1 MTVKLRGSVDPTVV
15 VCAVCALLA
24 AAAGLAL
31 GSWRGGVAV
40 ALGLLVGAVN
50 GLLARRALGLDVSFR
65 LTSVGRLMVL
75 SAIGIGLGALLGL
88 VYVPLVIIGIGGAQ
102 LVLAIVSGVAAV
114 RAT

>member
-1 MTVKLRGSVDPTVV
+1 MVA
-15 VCAVCALLA
+15 CAVCALLA

-40 ALGLLVGAVN
+40 ALGLLVGAAN

-88 VYVPLVIIGIGGAQ
+88 AYIPLVIIGIGGAQ
-102 LVLAIVSGVAAV
+102 LVLAIVSGVTAV
-114 RAT
+114 RA